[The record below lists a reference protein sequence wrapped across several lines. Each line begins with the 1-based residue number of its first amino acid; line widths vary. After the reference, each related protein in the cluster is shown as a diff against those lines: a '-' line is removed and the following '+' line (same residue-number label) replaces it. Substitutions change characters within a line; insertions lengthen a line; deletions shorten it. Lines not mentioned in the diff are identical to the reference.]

1 MNEQVSFALRGRNP
15 DVLTCIANLSND
27 EVFTPPEFANR
38 MLDTLAEAW
47 AARNS
52 GANIWADRSVRFLD
66 PFTKS
71 GVFLREIS
79 TRLIE
84 GLKEEIPDLQKRVD
98 HILTKQVF
106 GIGITQLTSLLARR
120 SLYCSKHADGE
131 HSVASS
137 FDNTDGNIWFKR
149 TDHSWVGSSKWVS
162 VTDKQGNTV
171 KKFAEAKDGKCEF
184 CGAPRA
190 LFDRESALENY
201 AYAFIHTNNIKHRVA
216 ELFGEDMQFDVVI
229 GNPPYQMTG
238 GSGGTSDASIYHLFV
253 EQAMRL
259 EPRYVSMVV
268 PSRWMAGGRGMDEF
282 RANMLSSEKLVEMVD
297 FPVSKDVFPNVEVK
311 GGISYF
317 LWDKEHRGQTNV
329 TMVRGDEVIGP
340 ITRNL
345 NEFDVFVRDPRR
357 VEILRKVQEFS
368 EPPVIEILTG
378 DTPFGIATNFE
389 DFRDKPANGD
399 IELHYVRRGKRSVGY
414 LARASIRKNVNL
426 IDSWKVLVPE
436 AGSDGGQKIP
446 DVVLGKPLIAAPGS
460 ICTQSFLAFWVASG
474 SEAESLNA
482 YFCTKFFRF
491 FVSMRKITQHA
502 IRSTY
507 SWVPMQSWDRVW
519 TDEMLFK
526 KYNLTQDQIEYI
538 ESVIK
543 PMHLGVVTDDE

>member
-38 MLDTLAEAW
+38 MLDTLAKAW
-47 AARNS
+47 ADRNG
-52 GANIWADRSVRFLD
+52 GASIWADSSVRFLD

-71 GVFLREIS
+71 GVFLREIA
-79 TRLIE
+79 TRLIV
-84 GLKEEIPDLQKRVD
+84 GLREEIPDLQKRVD
-98 HILTKQVF
+98 HILTKQIF
-106 GIGITQLTSLLARR
+106 GIGITRLTSLLARR

-131 HSVASS
+131 HSVAKS
-137 FDNTDGNIWFKR
+137 FDGSDGNIWFQR
-149 TDHSWVGSSKWVS
+149 IEHSWVGSSKWVS

-190 LFDRESALENY
+190 LFDRDADLENH
-201 AYAFIHTNNIKHRVA
+201 AYTFIHTKNIKRRIS
-216 ELFGEDMQFDVVI
+216 ELFGEDMQFDVII

-238 GSGGTSDASIYHLFV
+238 ASGGTSDASIYHLFV

-259 EPRYVSMVV
+259 EPRYVTMVI

-282 RANMLSSEKLVEMVD
+282 RAEMLSCGKLVEIVD

-311 GGISYF
+311 GGVSYF
-317 LWDKEHRGQTNV
+317 LWDKEHGGDTNV
-329 TMVRGDEVIGP
+329 TMVRGDEIIGP
-340 ITRNL
+340 VARNL
-345 NEFDVFVRDPRR
+345 SEFDVFVRDPRG
-357 VEILRKVQEFS
+357 VEILRKVQKLA
-368 EPPVIEILTG
+368 EPSMIEILTG

-389 DFRDKPANGD
+389 GFREKPIEGD
-399 IELHYVRRGKRSVGY
+399 IQLHYVRRGKRSVGY
-414 LARASIRKNVNL
+414 MARTSIRKNANL
-426 IDSWKVLVPE
+426 IDCWKVLTPE

-460 ICTQSFLAFWVASG
+460 ICTQSFLAFWVG
-474 SEAESLNA
+474 SEAEAESLHA
-482 YFCTKFFRF
+482 YVCTKFFRF
-491 FVSMRKITQHA
+491 LVSLRKITQHA

-507 SWVPMQSWDRVW
+507 SWVPKQSWDRIW
-519 TDEMLFK
+519 TDEMLFE
-526 KYNLTQDQIEYI
+526 KYNLSQDQIEYI

-543 PMHLGVVTDDE
+543 PMQTESVKNDE